1 MSRVHGYIRAAP
13 KIDTYYMFIIRFALS
28 MTTMHANFVCYQII
42 TCRSILLMVATIHHP
57 G

>member
-1 MSRVHGYIRAAP
+1 MSGVHGYIRTAP

-42 TCRSILLMVATIHHP
+42 TCRSILLMVATIHHQ